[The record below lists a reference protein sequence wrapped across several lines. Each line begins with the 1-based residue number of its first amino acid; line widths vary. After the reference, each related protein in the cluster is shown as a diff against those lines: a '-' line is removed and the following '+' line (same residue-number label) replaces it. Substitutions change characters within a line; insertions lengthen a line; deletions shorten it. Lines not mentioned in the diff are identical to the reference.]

1 MEKLFRE
8 IFNDGK
14 TNWGRI
20 IVAFALATHLVKHN
34 KKVSHC
40 QVKNTLMQIL
50 TEQQHWIDEKGGW
63 DNFCDFVKMYNRN
76 KSISFRME
84 RLLIHFGMLLVGYI

>member
-20 IVAFALATHLVKHN
+20 IVAFALTTRLVKHN

-40 QVKNTLMQIL
+40 QVKNALMRIL
-50 TEQQHWIDEKGGW
+50 TEQQHWLDEKGGW
-63 DNFCDFVKMYNRN
+63 DNFCDFVKMHNRN
-76 KSISFRME
+76 KSTSFRMV